1 MLPRENIYIQFWLVH
16 SGLCFTVFLQEPV
29 NKACMNGK
37 DIIISWLHG
46 KLN

>member
-1 MLPRENIYIQFWLVH
+1 MLPQENIYILVH
-16 SGLCFTVFLQEPV
+16 SGSCFTVFLLLREPV

-37 DIIISWLHG
+37 DIIISWLDG